1 MNETMEGVLNESQ
14 VRTHR
19 NLYFAIKRTFDILVG
34 LLGLIVLIPLTI
46 IIKIAYLIT
55 GDKAPIFYK
64 QKRIG
69 MNGQAIYIY
78 KFRSMVPNA
87 DVVLKKLL
95 KQKKYREEWEANQKL
110 DNDPRITKIGKFI
123 RATSIDEVPQF
134 LNVLKGDMSLIGPRP
149 LVEGEL
155 DAHKG
160 NHEIYESV
168 RPGITGWWAC
178 SGRSALDYDERL
190 KLEYFYAENACLSL
204 DIKCIF
210 KTIKAVIKK
219 SGAK

>member
-1 MNETMEGVLNESQ
+1 MNETMQGVLTDAHVG
-14 VRTHR
+14 VRK
-19 NLYFAIKRTFDILVG
+19 NIYFAVKRLFDIFI
-34 LLGLIVLIPLTI
+34 GLIGVVLMLPIAA
-46 IIKIAYLIT
+46 IIKIAYMID
-55 GDKAPIFYK
+55 GDDSSIFYK

-69 MNGQAIYIY
+69 MNGKIIYIY

-87 DVVLKKLL
+87 DKILKVLLEQDKYKK
-95 KQKKYREEWEANQKL
+95 QWEANQKF
-110 DNDPRITKIGKFI
+110 DEDPRITKIGKFI

-149 LVEGEL
+149 LVEGEW

-160 NHEIYESV
+160 NHELYESV

-178 SGRSALDYDERL
+178 SGRSAINYKERL
-190 KLEYFYAENACLSL
+190 KLEYYYVENASILL
-204 DIKCIF
+204 DIRCIF
-210 KTIKAVIKK
+210 KTVIAVIQK